1 MPRLRADGPNQV
13 WSWDITYLPTTVRGV
28 WLYLYLVIDI
38 WSRKVVAWDVA
49 EREDSAIAADLVS
62 RACLRERISKS
73 RQQPLILH
81 ADNGNPMRA
90 ATLESRLE
98 ELGVLRSFSRPR
110 VSNDNPYSES
120 LFRTAKYR
128 PDYPRRPFASVE
140 EACLW
145 VASFVDWYNHRHR
158 HSGIKFVTPHQRH
171 SGQAMEICRHRADVY
186 EQARQRHPR
195 RWSRSTR
202 CWRQPEV
209 VWINPPPTEIEH
221 QPVTFDM
228 AA

>member
-1 MPRLRADGPNQV
+1 
-13 WSWDITYLPTTVRGV
+13 
-28 WLYLYLVIDI
+28 
-38 WSRKVVAWDVA
+38 
-49 EREDSAIAADLVS
+49 
-62 RACLRERISKS
+62 
-73 RQQPLILH
+73 
-81 ADNGNPMRA
+81 MRA

-120 LFRTAKYR
+120 LFRTVKYR
-128 PDYPRRPFASVE
+128 PDDPRRPFQIVE
-140 EACLW
+140 EACAW
-145 VASFVDWYNHRHR
+145 VAAFVDWYNHQHR
-158 HSGIKFVTPHQRH
+158 HSGIRFVTPSQRH
-171 SGQAMEICRHRADVY
+171 SGEAVAISRQRARVY

-209 VWINPPPTEIEH
+209 VWINPPPPDKSRTPATLI
-221 QPVTFDM
+221 M

>member
-1 MPRLRADGPNQV
+1 M
-13 WSWDITYLPTTVRGV
+13 PTTATP
-28 WLYLYLVIDI
+28 
-38 WSRKVVAWDVA
+38 SRRLLA
-49 EREDSAIAADLVS
+49 EL
-62 RACLRERISKS
+62 
-73 RQQPLILH
+73 
-81 ADNGNPMRA
+81 RA

-145 VASFVDWYNHRHR
+145 VATFVDWYNHRHR

-171 SGQAMEICRHRADVY
+171 CGDAMEICRHRAVVY
-186 EQARQRHPR
+186 EQTRLRHPR
-195 RWSRSTR
+195 RWSRSVR

-209 VWINPPPTEIEH
+209 VWINPPPAEIELE
-221 QPVTFDM
+221 PATLSM